1 MFKASKYVKTVI
13 DADKMLQ
20 DFENIFM
27 VVSTRPY
34 QGKPEQNLPPGA
46 TFTLQVMK
54 DNSEVEIDKKTNLPM
69 ENNLM
74 EQFQVTIP
82 GQPYPSNI
90 KRGDYVRLGKFM
102 PEVSYFINFNL
113 ILRFGEI
120 VKVQPNKPQSAG
132 GANAAR

>member
-1 MFKASKYVKTVI
+1 MFKASKYIRTVI
-13 DADKMLQ
+13 DAEQMLK
-20 DFENIFM
+20 DFDNVFM
-27 VVSTRPY
+27 VVSIRPY
-34 QGKPEQNLPPGA
+34 QGKPEQNLAPGA

-54 DNSEVEIDKKTNLPM
+54 DNSEVQIDKKTNLPM

-82 GQPYPSNI
+82 GQPCPSDI

-102 PEVSYFINFNL
+102 PEVSYFINYSL

-120 VKVQPNKPQSAG
+120 VKVQPNKPQSG